1 MLDAFGAR
9 ELAKLV
15 VGPNSLL
22 RLLCGLSSPQFVR
35 VRPLLFGA
43 I

>member
-1 MLDAFGAR
+1 
-9 ELAKLV
+9 
-15 VGPNSLL
+15 LL

-35 VRPLLFGA
+35 VHTLMFVAFFGS

>member
-1 MLDAFGAR
+1 
-9 ELAKLV
+9 
-15 VGPNSLL
+15 LL

-35 VRPLLFGA
+35 VGPLLFGA

>member
-1 MLDAFGAR
+1 VD
-9 ELAKLV
+9 
-15 VGPNSLL
+15 GPNLLL

-35 VRPLLFGA
+35 VRPLLFGV

>member
-1 MLDAFGAR
+1 LD
-9 ELAKLV
+9 
-15 VGPNSLL
+15 GPSLLL

-35 VRPLLFGA
+35 VGLLLFVGA

>member
-1 MLDAFGAR
+1 LD
-9 ELAKLV
+9 
-15 VGPNSLL
+15 GPRLLL

>member
-1 MLDAFGAR
+1 
-9 ELAKLV
+9 
-15 VGPNSLL
+15 LL

-35 VRPLLFGA
+35 VRPLLFGV

>member
-1 MLDAFGAR
+1 
-9 ELAKLV
+9 
-15 VGPNSLL
+15 LL

-35 VRPLLFGA
+35 VSALMFVGS